1 METIAA
7 VAEIAEAQ
15 MIRSVLEGN
24 GIQADIPNERTAEI
38 APPYLWAS
46 GGIVVQVAEAD
57 VAAAKAILASTSQ
70 GAAEAIDREQNESD
84 A

>member
-1 METIAA
+1 METSAA

-15 MIRSVLEGN
+15 LIRSVVEGN
-24 GIQADIPNERTAEI
+24 GIQADITNERTAEI
-38 APPYLWAS
+38 TPTYLWAS

-70 GAAEAIDREQNESD
+70 GAAETIDREQNESD